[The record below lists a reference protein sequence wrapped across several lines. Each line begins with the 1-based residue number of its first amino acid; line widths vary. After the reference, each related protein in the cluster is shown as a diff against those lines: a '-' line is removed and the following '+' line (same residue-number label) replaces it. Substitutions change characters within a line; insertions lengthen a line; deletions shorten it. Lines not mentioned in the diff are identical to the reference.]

1 MVKKIIFVLAFV
13 FLLIIAL
20 AANKVFAQQS
30 NFYRLSLT
38 YNKNSIQL
46 KDAIVLPGDISQVN
60 LGGSYNLQLLSF
72 SNALLYK
79 TNFDIQTTIHGE
91 DFDYA
96 TGKTTSKSLELDNVD
111 FIINVPYFPN
121 GKEIDIYDSKNAKIL
136 TIPVQQFAEVTPT
149 VLPTQTFKP
158 TKVVKGIG
166 LPWILGGAVLFM
178 TISALIYW
186 KFKKKENSPSVS

>member
-1 MVKKIIFVLAFV
+1 MIKKIIFVLALVSLLTVAFFV
-13 FLLIIAL
+13 NSA
-20 AANKVFAQQS
+20 FAQQGK
-30 NFYRLSLT
+30 FYNLSLAF
-38 YNKNSIQL
+38 NNGSLGFKNVV
-46 KDAIVLPGDISQVN
+46 VLPGDISQAN

-121 GKEIDIYDSKNAKIL
+121 GKEIDVYDPQNKKVL
-136 TIPVQQFAEVTPT
+136 VVPVQQFAEVTPT
-149 VLPTQTFKP
+149 VIPTQSFTP
-158 TKVVKGIG
+158 TAEKKSGG
-166 LPWILGGAVLFM
+166 LDPILITGVLSFAAGV
-178 TISALIYW
+178 ILLLFW
-186 KFKKKENSPSVS
+186 QFKKKKDLLQ